1 MAAMMAAM
9 MAAPQQQTCATR
21 EFNYC
26 AGVNARF
33 SCRYNL
39 ANSNEDGPGLHHFLD
54 KIELLS
60 ASDFVWWWMLLQ
72 RGGINTCFQLL
83 VQACLAG
90 SRQECN
96 LSGQN
101 RGKGQRPRQHRA
113 DPRKATA
120 KLLVRGRL
128 RWLTEAEM
136 DEVSTQRRPKGILKE
151 QHQRPTSRRPVR
163 PKQPHQD
170 PLRKWSQSGPKQ
182 SLEQLVCGRTVI
194 RPQSIPTTRCTLS
207 LKFELNSCL
216 LGCG

>member
-120 KLLVRGRL
+120 KTTQGHLSGANKTPGASAHHYHQLTSSLLGAGSGGSQRL
-128 RWLTEAEM
+128 RWMRCQPNVDPKASSKS
-136 DEVSTQRRPKGILKE
+136 STNG
-151 QHQRPTSRRPVR
+151 QHPAGLSDQNNHT
-163 PKQPHQD
+163 K
-170 PLRKWSQSGPKQ
+170 
-182 SLEQLVCGRTVI
+182 
-194 RPQSIPTTRCTLS
+194 TL
-207 LKFELNSCL
+207 
-216 LGCG
+216 

>member
-120 KLLVRGRL
+120 KTTQGHLSGANKTPGASAHHYHQ
-128 RWLTEAEM
+128 LT
-136 DEVSTQRRPKGILKE
+136 RRSSSVPGAL
-151 QHQRPTSRRPVR
+151 SRAN
-163 PKQPHQD
+163 
-170 PLRKWSQSGPKQ
+170 
-182 SLEQLVCGRTVI
+182 
-194 RPQSIPTTRCTLS
+194 
-207 LKFELNSCL
+207 F
-216 LGCG
+216 